1 MKYSL
6 SNKDFADLADP
17 HSWLLVANNLYEQ
30 AIRLRNGGSQGVISL
45 RNPDGEILADWP
57 VENRAIFLLSGFALE
72 NMLKAFLV
80 YQNPVY
86 VANGRLAEE
95 LRTHNLVKL
104 SEQVEDIPWPA
115 RGKPIIQAFQRGLT
129 SWARYP
135 CALYAKDS
143 EWEQILT
150 ERLWRQYRLMMRAYG
165 ARIMKLLERGW
176 SGPHGSGGVWSFDS
190 AFFEF

>member
-6 SNKDFADLADP
+6 SNKEFADLADP

-80 YQNPVY
+80 YENPAY
-86 VANGRLAEE
+86 VANGRFGADPVFMTPDSVTFQHERS
-95 LRTHNLVKL
+95 LRRWDRNDTQKL
-104 SEQVEDIPWPA
+104 SRLKQFARLRKQV
-115 RGKPIIQAFQRGLT
+115 T
-129 SWARYP
+129 
-135 CALYAKDS
+135 
-143 EWEQILT
+143 
-150 ERLWRQYRLMMRAYG
+150 
-165 ARIMKLLERGW
+165 
-176 SGPHGSGGVWSFDS
+176 GSMT
-190 AFFEF
+190 

>member
-1 MKYSL
+1 MKYSR
-6 SNKDFADLADP
+6 SNKEFADLANP

-30 AIRLRNGGSQGVISL
+30 AIRLRDGGSQGVISM

-80 YQNPVY
+80 YQNPAY
-86 VANGRLAEE
+86 VANGRLAEVV
-95 LRTHNLVKL
+95 RSHDLVKL

-115 RGKPIIQAFQRGLT
+115 RGKPIIQAFERGLS

-135 CALYAKDS
+135 CALYANNS

-150 ERLWRQYRLMMRAYG
+150 ERLWCQYQLLMRAYG

-176 SGPHGSGGVWSFDS
+176 SDPHGSGGVWRFDG
-190 AFFEF
+190 AFFEC